1 LSVDQLAR
9 SGMTARR
16 LLLRRFGFAL
26 VLLVLMAP
34 VLFVV
39 YYAVSM
45 SLKSRLDIINPQFQ
59 WVFTPTL
66 DNYRAALEQ
75 DFLRFALNSTV
86 VAAGSV
92 GIGLMVGLPAAYAIA
107 RLRKANLGTVILAAR
122 VTPGIAFLVPYFFIF
137 SRVGWL
143 DTWRALVVTHLV
155 ITIPL
160 ITWLMIAF
168 FEDLP
173 IELEESA
180 FVDGATRITTFVRI
194 VLPLT
199 KGGVA
204 TVSLLAFIASWNNFL
219 FALALSGT
227 NSATLPAAAVR
238 FIQYETVNW
247 GSLSAAAVIMAV
259 PVVIVALAMQRQLVS
274 GLAMGSVKG

>member
-1 LSVDQLAR
+1 
-9 SGMTARR
+9 MTTDIVAPRRRRPVPPVVRR
-16 LLLRRFGFAL
+16 LGFAL
-26 VLLVLMAP
+26 VLVVLLAP
-34 VLFVV
+34 VVFVV
-39 YYAVSM
+39 YYAIST
-45 SLKSRLDIINPQFQ
+45 SLKPRIDIINPEFQ

-75 DFLRFALNSTV
+75 DFLRFTLNSMV
-86 VAAGSV
+86 VALGSV
-92 GIGLMVGLPAAYAIA
+92 GIGLVVGLPAAYAIA
-107 RLRKANLGTVILAAR
+107 RLRQGNLGTVILAAR
-122 VTPGIAFLVPYFFIF
+122 VTPGIAFLVPYFIVF

-143 DTWRALVVTHLV
+143 DTWRALIVTHLV
-155 ITIPL
+155 ITIPM

-180 FVDGATRITTFVRI
+180 FVDGATRITTFIRI
-194 VLPLT
+194 VLPLA

-204 TVSLLAFIASWNNFL
+204 TVSILAFIASWNNFL
-219 FALALSGT
+219 FALALSGRS
-227 NSATLPAAAVR
+227 SATLPAAAVR

-247 GSLSAAAVIMAV
+247 GSLAAAAVIMAI
-259 PVVIVALAMQRQLVS
+259 PVVIVTLSMQRQLVS